1 MGSSHPDHFLFF
13 PELHIRFMNGLG
25 MPDILKL
32 LRRLGFDASAD
43 FPRPLGGGLSH
54 QTWAAAAAEGTFV
67 VKRLNPIVMKRPAA
81 PGNFR
86 RSELLARTLADEIP
100 AITAL
105 RFHNDVLIPFEGGI
119 YMVFP
124 FQPGRILNR
133 DEITAGHCAK
143 IGAVLGKIHRRNIRP
158 DAESAGIECP
168 LHSWPL
174 PAGQERTAVRLKQVN
189 LLARQALEKLKRNAV
204 MSHRDLDSKNV
215 LWNRGEPF
223 IIDWE
228 AAGPVP
234 PALELWEALLNWGRD
249 GGGKLRPDRIA
260 ALLDAYRQWNCLP
273 PPDWESVGHAGY
285 AGMLGW
291 LNYNIARSSNPA
303 LSPEERQLGAEQTA
317 ITLKEIIEYEEQ
329 APQLRRLIDG

>member
-1 MGSSHPDHFLFF
+1 ML
-13 PELHIRFMNGLG
+13 
-25 MPDILKL
+25 
-32 LRRLGFDASAD
+32 
-43 FPRPLGGGLSH
+43 
-54 QTWAAAAAEGTFV
+54 
-67 VKRLNPIVMKRPAA
+67 
-81 PGNFR
+81 
-86 RSELLARTLADEIP
+86 DEIP

-260 ALLDAYRQWNCLP
+260 ALLDAYRQWNSLP

>member
-1 MGSSHPDHFLFF
+1 MASP
-13 PELHIRFMNGLG
+13 
-25 MPDILKL
+25 
-32 LRRLGFDASAD
+32 RRA
-43 FPRPLGGGLSH
+43 
-54 QTWAAAAAEGTFV
+54 GT
-67 VKRLNPIVMKRPAA
+67 
-81 PGNFR
+81 
-86 RSELLARTLADEIP
+86 
-100 AITAL
+100 
-105 RFHNDVLIPFEGGI
+105 
-119 YMVFP
+119 
-124 FQPGRILNR
+124 NR
-133 DEITAGHCAK
+133 
-143 IGAVLGKIHRRNIRP
+143 
-158 DAESAGIECP
+158 
-168 LHSWPL
+168 
-174 PAGQERTAVRLKQVN
+174 
-189 LLARQALEKLKRNAV
+189 
-204 MSHRDLDSKNV
+204 RDLDSKNV